1 MAAGRLRGSHNEQS
15 VGAQCLLA
23 PRRCGAAASE
33 LAGHRDVGNVLLDV
47 LHALLDLLSQLLF
60 GDTMIVVPS
69 TKVGAVQVSFL

>member
-1 MAAGRLRGSHNEQS
+1 MESRWLARALGRLRGSHNEQS

-47 LHALLDLLSQLLF
+47 LHALLGLLSQLLF
-60 GDTMIVVPS
+60 GEAEWVCIN
-69 TKVGAVQVSFL
+69 Q